1 MCYPYPIPHVCFFY
15 PPNWWHPPFIL
26 QGDAPSY
33 VKKTNVNQEDNLAEL
48 YHKSSQK

>member
-1 MCYPYPIPHVCFFY
+1 MFVSFIPLTGGIHHLFY
-15 PPNWWHPPFIL
+15 KVMP
-26 QGDAPSY
+26 PSY